1 MVVHDTY
8 FYNDQGG
15 ELHAVPDLSKLV
27 GGTAECEGEIQYDNL
42 YNADKFTG
50 PLNDMSTFDATSG
63 TYLVSLSK
71 IGELV
76 ITGPVLG
83 PGPDHELLSE
93 ATYWV
98 MPTTNSQDGG
108 FNPDETNFGA
118 AFEYVTDESIYFIGN
133 TGEVYKLSMSALAS
147 MVDNDEFGS
156 LPCRNDPAKATAAH
170 ESCVNQAFS
179 SIVVP
184 TIEGPVLDTGMDTS
198 NNDGHSPP
206 APPCTLCCRA
216 PQPLI

>member
-1 MVVHDTY
+1 MY
-8 FYNDQGG
+8 
-15 ELHAVPDLSKLV
+15 
-27 GGTAECEGEIQYDNL
+27 L
-42 YNADKFTG
+42 YIYIYIAI
-50 PLNDMSTFDATSG
+50 S
-63 TYLVSLSK
+63 YLLPCLK
-71 IGELV
+71 RALF
-76 ITGPVLG
+76 PRALWALG

-98 MPTTNSQDGG
+98 MPTTNYREGN
-108 FNPDETNFGA
+108 FNPDGTNFGA

-147 MVDNDEFGS
+147 MVDDDEFGD
-156 LPCRNDPAKATAAH
+156 LPCRNDPAKDMAAH

-179 SIVVP
+179 SIVIP